1 METQRRQTNYAPRA
15 CLSSVPHDE
24 DISDEY
30 LHYTGCVKI
39 SEREGYLDTLSTDSQ
54 QHILGTSAARNP
66 LMQHDED
73 TIRYFHLP
81 ANNMDWVERAIAK
94 YYGERRHESHDH
106 GTQFRTNT
114 ILRPEFWQVQRCF
127 DPSSEVHARHMKPF
141 CDSIPSGGGY
151 PSNMV
156 LFMPYLHWETDI
168 GRNRTAEKIQQV
180 NKEREM
186 EEAMERASIEMADV
200 VMSHQRQ
207 LHSCST
213 PRSTH
218 TIVDATNE
226 GPRDSDD
233 LPELDLTTR
242 KGRMKLIGLI
252 LLKAAQVFEAMDFA
266 TEECLITEY
275 LHKSPPLHPRR
286 TLDQFYYSSLRSTK
300 TRDRDQVVYRA
311 TCLAP
316 PHQGCLV
323 NVSRRKCH
331 TCQRES
337 QKVPRLIMVDQ
348 LWLWVLDDKTIITS
362 FPRRWGKIRP
372 DSSDVHEAIRRRLK
386 EAGNSD
392 INSAYDIALMVI
404 DECSRLHEKAYK
416 QAAAF
421 DRFLIYAQIVSRET
435 KGGLWHDAATQHVLL
450 NINSECNMLKQA
462 MDIMDELQIMIRI
475 IEEQRMVVDTFTKQ
489 IEESRLST
497 ASSGISSM
505 VLTLG
510 RARRLQV
517 SIEGRLNELRM
528 LLRLAK
534 KTSDALKDLLTIKQQ
549 QSAAIEARE
558 AVRNGDEVYMQGK
571 SIMLLTV
578 TTIIFLPLSFMSSLF
593 GMNVV
598 ELNSGTLTFSEEF
611 KYMFPIATGVVV
623 VSFFLAFNH
632 SIFTNAIAGF
642 IRAVASFFYN
652 TTLTWLAVRTGWYL
666 LESNVS
672 RKTNSLRNKEI
683 GITGGMKAE
692 ALRNEKNIR
701 QMRASQE
708 LIKHMEGDEDHGGP
722 GVVINNL
729 DPYDHGGINGAMY
742 FVAFLSVCPTFR
754 GRIVRGSAG
763 NLDGRKHLLG
773 TWAEVNW
780 HANETWS
787 AWGDISILQGNDGAA
802 TIESL
807 DGLSKFRG
815 FMLDILSYAPAEA
828 WAQKETGSWCLDK
841 IIGEDANDATMEWEK
856 QFIDPRNVY
865 LRDDIDPVINSDN
878 GRFQVTFYEGIF

>member
-1 METQRRQTNYAPRA
+1 METQRRRTNYAPRA

-24 DISDEY
+24 YISDEY

-39 SEREGYLDTLSTDSQ
+39 SEREGYLDTLSTNSQ
-54 QHILGTSAARNP
+54 QHILGEIQRTRQLRARLETSNDNTTSYQLRQLLNRYRKCMGMALPVEVDHADSTLEPQYVDADSLAQAPVIFFKGGKPHNIPRINDCFPNQKISVRELLTGTSAARNP

-94 YYGERRHESHDH
+94 YYGERRQESHDH

-213 PRSTH
+213 PRSTP
-218 TIVDATNE
+218 TIVEATNE

-233 LPELDLTTR
+233 LPELDMTTR

-252 LLKAAQVFEAMDFA
+252 LLKAAQVFEAMDFV

-386 EAGNSD
+386 EAENSD

-404 DECSRLHEKAYK
+404 DECSRVFFDRGLDRRPKLIDIFADAISCMAYK

-435 KGGLWHDAATQHVLL
+435 KGGLWHNAATQHVLL
-450 NINSECNMLKQA
+450 NINSEGNMLKQA

-497 ASSGISSM
+497 DSSGISSM
-505 VLTLG
+505 VLALG

-528 LLRLAK
+528 LLRLAR

-549 QSAAIEARE
+549 QAAAIEARE

-578 TTIIFLPLSFMSSLF
+578 TTIIFVS
-593 GMNVV
+593 
-598 ELNSGTLTFSEEF
+598 TFSLPQ
-611 KYMFPIATGVVV
+611 YP
-623 VSFFLAFNH
+623 
-632 SIFTNAIAGF
+632 
-642 IRAVASFFYN
+642 
-652 TTLTWLAVRTGWYL
+652 
-666 LESNVS
+666 
-672 RKTNSLRNKEI
+672 
-683 GITGGMKAE
+683 
-692 ALRNEKNIR
+692 
-701 QMRASQE
+701 
-708 LIKHMEGDEDHGGP
+708 
-722 GVVINNL
+722 
-729 DPYDHGGINGAMY
+729 NGAM
-742 FVAFLSVCPTFR
+742 
-754 GRIVRGSAG
+754 I
-763 NLDGRKHLLG
+763 G
-773 TWAEVNW
+773 TM
-780 HANETWS
+780 
-787 AWGDISILQGNDGAA
+787 I
-802 TIESL
+802 
-807 DGLSKFRG
+807 
-815 FMLDILSYAPAEA
+815 
-828 WAQKETGSWCLDK
+828 
-841 IIGEDANDATMEWEK
+841 
-856 QFIDPRNVY
+856 PR
-865 LRDDIDPVINSDN
+865 
-878 GRFQVTFYEGIF
+878 